1 MCNFRVSSAAYQA
14 QFGGPAF
21 AVAFA
26 RELLA
31 LEGFVQGGFA
41 SWDGELLQ
49 LSATGQ
55 FLARNMAMLFDTH
68 LRGSE
73 ASTHRFSRTV

>member
-1 MCNFRVSSAAYQA
+1 
-14 QFGGPAF
+14 
-21 AVAFA
+21 
-26 RELLA
+26 

-49 LSATGQ
+49 ISATGQ

-68 LRGSE
+68 LQGSE